1 MNAKQRFINGTWA
14 FSVAFSVES
23 VIYGYF
29 EAEFCEKFLKW
40 RDLKS
45 IM

>member
-1 MNAKQRFINGTWA
+1 MNAKRRFINGTW
-14 FSVAFSVES
+14 VFSVES
-23 VIYGYF
+23 VMYGNF
-29 EAEFCEKFLKW
+29 EAGFCENFLKW